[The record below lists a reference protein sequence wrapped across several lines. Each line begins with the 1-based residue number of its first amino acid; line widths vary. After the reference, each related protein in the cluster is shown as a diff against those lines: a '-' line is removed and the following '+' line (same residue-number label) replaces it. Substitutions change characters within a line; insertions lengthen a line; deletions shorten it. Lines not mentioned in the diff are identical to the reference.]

1 MKTIFSEIMEKD
13 MVTENGDVIDVV
25 FGQKSIVNRIV
36 NSPAMIGTT
45 NTLLKVIA
53 KKAVSLY
60 KGSKS

>member
-53 KKAVSLY
+53 KKRCRTRCSRD
-60 KGSKS
+60 

>member
-1 MKTIFSEIMEKD
+1 

-36 NSPAMIGTT
+36 NSPAMMGTT